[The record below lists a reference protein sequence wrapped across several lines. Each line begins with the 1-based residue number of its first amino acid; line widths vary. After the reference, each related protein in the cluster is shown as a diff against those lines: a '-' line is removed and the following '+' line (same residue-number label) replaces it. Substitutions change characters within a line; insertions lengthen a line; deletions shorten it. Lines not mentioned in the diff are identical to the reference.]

1 MLHVAFG
8 TMTADSMLNLYVR
21 LHTRY
26 SVTYNERQ
34 LWVDCRRLAESYID
48 SVC

>member
-21 LHTRY
+21 LHTK
-26 SVTYNERQ
+26 